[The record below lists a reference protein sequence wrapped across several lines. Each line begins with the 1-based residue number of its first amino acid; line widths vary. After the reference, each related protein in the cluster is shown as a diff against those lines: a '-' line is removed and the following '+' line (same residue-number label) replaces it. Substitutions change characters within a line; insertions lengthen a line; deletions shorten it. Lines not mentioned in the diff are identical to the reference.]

1 MKIKLDIL
9 PQEIVDRYNLLK
21 IAHNGH
27 VYIKIKVRMYSLP
40 KAGILANELL
50 KTCLAAKGY
59 HEAQFTPGLYRHVW
73 RPIMF
78 SLVVDNFGIKSQGIQ
93 HVRHLNE
100 TLEEHYEVSV
110 DWKGR
115 LALATRQ

>member
-27 VYIKIKVRMYSLP
+27 VYIKIKGGMYGLP
-40 KAGILANELL
+40 ESSILANALL
-50 KTCLAAKGY
+50 KTRLAAKGY
-59 HEAQFTPGLYRHVW
+59 HKAQFTPGLYRHVW

-78 SLVVDNFGIKSQGIQ
+78 SLVVDDFGIKSQGIQ
-93 HVRHLNE
+93 HVIHLKE
-100 TLEEHYEVSV
+100 TLEYH
-110 DWKGR
+110 
-115 LALATRQ
+115 